1 MSAGWSVGEAAS
13 RLLMSESTVRRRIRD
28 GDVLV
33 AAAGPGPLR
42 VTPASLNAMQSTM
55 LQQMG
60 LTRTDYERASEPHPD
75 KDLEIDRL
83 TTEIL
88 LLKGAIA
95 DLTAAHENLLN
106 TYRRMSD
113 GGIPNN

>member
-1 MSAGWSVGEAAS
+1 MPVGWSVSEAAS
-13 RLLMSESTVRRRIRD
+13 RLLLSESTVRRRIRD

-33 AAAGPGPLR
+33 AEAGPGPLR
-42 VTPASLNAMQSTM
+42 VTLASVTAMQSLM

-60 LTRTDYERASEPHPD
+60 LPSTDQERALEPQPD

-83 TTEIL
+83 TAEIL

-95 DLTAAHENLLN
+95 DLTAAHENVLN